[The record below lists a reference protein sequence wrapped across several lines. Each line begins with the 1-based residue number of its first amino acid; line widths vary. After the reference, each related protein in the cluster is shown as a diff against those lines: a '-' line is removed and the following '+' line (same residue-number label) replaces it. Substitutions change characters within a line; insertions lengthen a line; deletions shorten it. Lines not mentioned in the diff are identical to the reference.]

1 MEAGGA
7 GGGACAVAD
16 AGAGAEATA
25 AAGGIGDLTAA
36 RGLEEKMGMG
46 AGARNSWTLGEAWT
60 GGPGGGTVRRR

>member
-1 MEAGGA
+1 MEAGGG

-16 AGAGAEATA
+16 AGAGAEATAA

-60 GGPGGGTVRRR
+60 GGTVRRR